1 MDVLVRALSASLML
15 VIPIALGIFLAR
27 RWQLSWRLYAIGALT
42 FIASQIL
49 HLPFNHWV
57 LNPLLERLGLDMR
70 LGGLPLA
77 GVALLVGL
85 SSGFFEETA
94 RYIVYSTWLRD
105 TRRWR
110 QALMFGAGH
119 GGIEAILLAALALL
133 TLAQALALRGADLA
147 SVVPAEQV
155 ELARSQLATYWAAP
169 WHLILLGAVERVG
182 AICLHVGLAVFVL
195 QAFLRGN
202 KGWLAVAVLGH
213 SLFNA
218 GALIIVDL
226 WGPYAAE
233 VFVVL
238 AGLACLGLAW
248 SLRGPQEEPAPAIA
262 TTVEPLQPPP
272 SDPYPPT
279 AEQLEDSR
287 YA

>member
-1 MDVLVRALSASLML
+1 MDILVRVLSAGLML

-27 RWQLSWRLYAIGALT
+27 RWQLSWRLFGIGALT
-42 FIASQIL
+42 FVASQIL

-57 LNPLLERLGLDMR
+57 LNPLLERSGLDPG

-77 GVALLVGL
+77 GAALLVGL
-85 SSGFFEETA
+85 SSGVFEETA
-94 RYIVYSTWLRD
+94 RYIAYGTWLRD

-119 GGIEAILLAALALL
+119 GGIEAILLAGLALL
-133 TLAQALALRGADLA
+133 TLAQAMALRGADLA
-147 SVVPAEQV
+147 SVVPADQV
-155 ELARSQLATYWAAP
+155 ELARSQLAAYWAAP
-169 WHLILLGAVERVG
+169 WHLILLGAVERIG

-195 QAFLRGN
+195 QAFLRRN
-202 KGWLAVAVLGH
+202 RGWLAVAVLWH
-213 SLFNA
+213 ALFNA

-238 AGLACLGLAW
+238 AGLACLGLAYR
-248 SLRGPQEEPAPAIA
+248 LRGPQEQPAPAVV
-262 TTVEPLQPPP
+262 TPVESLQPARAD
-272 SDPYPPT
+272 SYPPT